1 MLGRIGRETR
11 RAAVLVAGSALLAMG
26 LALIPLPGPGLLV
39 MLLGLGVLAAE
50 FAWARRTLDQVKS
63 WTSTHLEG
71 TAIGRW
77 VDRHDPISL
86 GGRTPSH
93 HDEPRRSGST
103 AA

>member
-11 RAAVLVAGSALLAMG
+11 RAAVLVAGSALLAIG

-71 TAIGRW
+71 TAVGRW
-77 VDRHDPISL
+77 LDRHDPISL
-86 GGRTPSH
+86 SDRAATRNDG
-93 HDEPRRSGST
+93 PRRSGRN